1 MLRTITNEFNNDN
14 NFAFK
19 LILILKQ
26 LALARRRTLIY
37 CSLQQE
43 LLCFEK
49 EHKIISKLKGRLII
63 FGNKA
68 CMHFATHNMM
78 KNVPLPPPDEKQSR
92 GNKSHFSS
100 TLKGARTR
108 PLCLCNL
115 VEIMLFHNNVYIIC
129 LSKGTYIRLDFFSSF
144 SCNVPVS
151 IHISAVRTRNKLK
164 NNEAIFSKDIGLTLC
179 RQLSVS
185 VCILRSTSTLLYS
198 KVYLY
203 KNKVSTYR
211 YYFCSIHLRFHIF
224 VRLLKKY
231 IVSTFFCVTK
241 KGEF

>member
-1 MLRTITNEFNNDN
+1 M
-14 NFAFK
+14 
-19 LILILKQ
+19 
-26 LALARRRTLIY
+26 IY
-37 CSLQQE
+37 CSRNY
-43 LLCFEK
+43 FEK

-129 LSKGTYIRLDFFSSF
+129 LSKGTYVL
-144 SCNVPVS
+144 
-151 IHISAVRTRNKLK
+151 
-164 NNEAIFSKDIGLTLC
+164 IFSIIFMQRPCFYSFLVPCGHVINWRIMKPYLEK
-179 RQLSVS
+179 
-185 VCILRSTSTLLYS
+185 IL
-198 KVYLY
+198 
-203 KNKVSTYR
+203 
-211 YYFCSIHLRFHIF
+211 
-224 VRLLKKY
+224 
-231 IVSTFFCVTK
+231 
-241 KGEF
+241 G